1 MPQGFVDETSFEV
14 SSGNGG
20 AGCVSFR
27 REKYVPKGGPDG
39 GDGGTGGNVVFR
51 VKTNLKT
58 LSKIASNR
66 KYHARNGEGGKGRR
80 MHGKNGDD
88 LYIDVPPGT
97 IIKDRDTSELLHD
110 FSEDKDGDIWVFLKG
125 GKGGLGNWHFRTSR
139 KQAPRYAQEGEPGQ
153 TVNVTLELNVI
164 ADIGFVGFPS
174 VGKSSLL
181 KELTNA
187 NPEVAPYPFTT
198 KIPNLGM
205 LRLSNKEVV
214 LADIPGIIEGASHG
228 IGLGFDFLKHISRT
242 EALAF
247 MVDLGEENCL
257 ETYDKLLVELEQ
269 YQPALLEK
277 KRFIV
282 GTKKDL
288 DPHGEREKAL
298 REHFSDYPVVIVS
311 IFTREGLDELKT
323 LFLTMAK

>member
-1 MPQGFVDETSFEV
+1 MPLGFVDETSFEV
-14 SSGNGG
+14 SSGSGG
-20 AGCVSFR
+20 SGAVSFR

-39 GDGGTGGNVVFR
+39 GDGGTGGNVVFL

-58 LSKIASNR
+58 LSHRSR
-66 KYHARNGEGGKGRR
+66 RLKYHADNGDGGKGRR
-80 MHGKNGDD
+80 MHGKNGAD
-88 LYIDVPPGT
+88 LILEVPPGT
-97 IIKDRDTSELLHD
+97 IVRDQDTGDILHD
-110 FSEDKDGDIWVFLKG
+110 FSENIEGDLWVFLRG
-125 GKGGLGNWHFRTSR
+125 GKGGLGNWHFRSSR
-139 KQAPRYAQEGEPGQ
+139 KQAPRYAQDGESGQ
-153 TVNVTLELNVI
+153 TVQIILELNVI

-187 NPEVAPYPFTT
+187 NPKVAPYPFTT

-205 LRLSNKEVV
+205 LRISEKEVV

-228 IGLGFDFLKHISRT
+228 IGLGFEFLKHIART

-247 MVDLGEENCL
+247 MIDMGEENFL
-257 ETYDKLLVELEQ
+257 DTYDKLLIELEQ

-277 KRFIV
+277 KRFII
-282 GTKKDL
+282 GTKKDT
-288 DPHGEREKAL
+288 DESGEAEEAL
-298 REHFSDYPVVIVS
+298 RARFSKYPVVIVS
-311 IFTREGLDELKT
+311 IFTREGLDELKE

>member
-14 SSGNGG
+14 SSGSGG
-20 AGCVSFR
+20 AGSVSFR

-39 GDGGTGGNVVFR
+39 GDGGTGGDVVFR

-58 LSKIASNR
+58 LSKLAHKR
-66 KYHARNGEGGKGRR
+66 HYKAQNGEGGKGRR
-80 MHGKNGDD
+80 MHGKNGES
-88 LYIDVPPGT
+88 LFIDVPPGT
-97 IIKDRDTSELLHD
+97 LIRDADTGDLLHD
-110 FSEDKDGDIWVFLKG
+110 FSSEIDGDSWTFLKG
-125 GKGGLGNWHFRTSR
+125 GKGGLGNWHFRSSR
-139 KQAPRYAQEGEPGQ
+139 KQAPRYAQDGEPGH
-153 TVNVTLELNVI
+153 TAHVILELNVI

-181 KELTNA
+181 RELTNA
-187 NPEVAPYPFTT
+187 NPKVAPYPFTT

-205 LRLSNKEVV
+205 LRLSEKDVV

-228 IGLGFDFLKHISRT
+228 VGLGFDFLKHIART

-247 MVDLGEENCL
+247 MVDLGEENFL

-277 KRFIV
+277 TRFIV

-288 DPHGEREKAL
+288 DEDGEREKQL
-298 REHFSDYPVVIVS
+298 RDRFHDHPVVIVS
-311 IFTREGLDELKT
+311 VFTREGLDDLKQ

>member
-14 SSGNGG
+14 SSGSGG
-20 AGCVSFR
+20 AGSVSFR

-58 LSKIASNR
+58 LSKIASQK
-66 KYHARNGEGGKGRR
+66 KYHASNGENGKGRR
-80 MHGKNGDD
+80 MHGKNGQD
-88 LYIDVPPGT
+88 LIIDVPPGT
-97 IIKDRDTSELLHD
+97 IIRDKDTNDILHD
-110 FSEDKDGDIWVFLKG
+110 FAENIDGDTWVFLRG
-125 GKGGLGNWHFRTSR
+125 GKGGLGNWHFRSSKR
-139 KQAPRYAQEGEPGQ
+139 QAPLYAQDGEPGQ

-174 VGKSSLL
+174 AGKSSLL

-187 NPEVAPYPFTT
+187 NPKVAPYPFTT

-205 LRLSNKEVV
+205 LRLSDKEVV
-214 LADIPGIIEGASHG
+214 LADIPGIIEGASRG
-228 IGLGFDFLKHISRT
+228 VGLGFEFLKHIART

-247 MVDLGEENCL
+247 MIDLGEENFL
-257 ETYDKLLVELEQ
+257 ETYDKLLIELEQ

-277 KRFIV
+277 KRFII

-288 DPHGEREKAL
+288 DEEGERVAL
-298 REHFSDYPVVIVS
+298 LKKRFSEYPVVIVS
-311 IFTREGLDELKT
+311 IFTREGLDELKM